1 MIIFDKVSKIYEHKG
16 TKKAALTDIELSIPS
31 KEIFGVIGESG
42 SGKSTLLKLL
52 MTQEQPDSGQITID
66 GQDIFSGTKEERRLK
81 RREVGV
87 IFQHFNLLYNRTA
100 LENVALPLKLAGDK
114 NQEKAKE
121 ALHFV
126 KLEEKMTHYP
136 KQLSGGEKQRVA
148 IARALVNDPT
158 LLLCDEPTSALD
170 GQNAYEVMALLKKI
184 NQELGTTI
192 VLVSHELT
200 LIKQLC
206 SRVAILENGRLLE
219 TVTLAP
225 SAKEEVFSSYYERI
239 KERLK

>member
-1 MIIFDKVSKIYEHKG
+1 MIVFDKVSKYYDYKG
-16 TKKAALTDIELSIPS
+16 TRKYALKELSVSIPS

-42 SGKSTLLKLL
+42 SGKSTLLKLMSTL
-52 MTQEQPDSGQITID
+52 EKPDAGQIQIS
-66 GQDIFSGTKEERRLK
+66 GQDIFFGSKEELQRK
-81 RREVGV
+81 RRTVGM

-100 LENVALPLKLAGDK
+100 LENVALPSKLAGVK
-114 NQEKAKE
+114 SQEKAKE
-121 ALHFV
+121 VLRFV
-126 KLEEKMTHYP
+126 RLEEKMDYYP

-170 GQNAYEVMALLKKI
+170 GHNAYEVMELLRQI

-192 VLVSHELT
+192 ILVSHELE

-206 SRVAILENGRLLE
+206 TQAAILENGNLLE
-219 TVTLAP
+219 TVSLSP
-225 SAKEEVFSSYYERI
+225 LPKEENFPSYYERI

>member
-1 MIIFDKVSKIYEHKG
+1 MILFDKVSKYYDYKG
-16 TKKAALTDIELSIPS
+16 TKKYAVKELDLSIPS

-42 SGKSTLLKLL
+42 SGKSTLLRLL
-52 MTQEQPDSGQITID
+52 STLERPDQGQIRMNNS
-66 GQDIFSGTKEERRLK
+66 DIFSGTKEELRQNRK
-81 RREVGV
+81 KVGM

-100 LENVALPLKLAGDK
+100 LENVALPLKLAGSK
-114 NQEKAKE
+114 SQEKAQE
-121 ALHFV
+121 AMRFV
-126 KLEEKMTHYP
+126 KLEDKLANYP

-148 IARALVNDPT
+148 IARALVNNPS

-170 GQNAYEVMALLKKI
+170 GQNAYEVMELLRRI

-192 VLVSHELT
+192 ILVSHELE

-206 SRVAILENGRLLE
+206 SRAAILEKGQLIE
-219 TVTLAP
+219 TVSLSP
-225 SAKEEVFSSYYERI
+225 LPKEQAFPSYYERV

>member
-1 MIIFDKVSKIYEHKG
+1 MIVFDKVSKYYDYNG
-16 TKKAALTDIELSIPS
+16 TRKYALKELSVSIPS

-52 MTQEQPDSGQITID
+52 STLEKPDAGKIQISGR
-66 GQDIFSGTKEERRLK
+66 DILSGSKEELQRK
-81 RREVGV
+81 RRTVGM

-100 LENVALPLKLAGDK
+100 LENVALPLKLAGVK
-114 NQEKAKE
+114 SQEKAKE
-121 ALHFV
+121 VLRFV
-126 KLEEKMTHYP
+126 RLEEKTDHYP

-170 GQNAYEVMALLKKI
+170 GQNAYEVMELLRQI

-192 VLVSHELT
+192 ILVSHELE

-206 SRVAILENGRLLE
+206 TQAAILENGSLLE
-219 TVTLAP
+219 TVSLSP
-225 SAKEEVFSSYYERI
+225 LPKEENFPSYYERI